1 MGHGPDPDA
10 ARPGPPP
17 QAVQVSPSR
26 VGLTGMETTIRIAP
40 VNGGR
45 PQLFAAS
52 IDCVVD
58 LGEPRHGRRTRRFD
72 EVITEVTGEVVL
84 GQPEFRA
91 EKLARR
97 IAERVRERHDA
108 RRAEV
113 TISARYPE
121 DRPAPVSGILTQEI
135 YTLHGWAGA
144 TTAGTRRVTGVTVQG
159 ITAAPDAQRAITA
172 VAADRLRADGFSPE
186 RIARILAA
194 VPVAT
199 HDQRGVGSLYVGA
212 RAQDDTELDA
222 LTLVDIVEGSM
233 SSAIY
238 ELMKRSDEGAVV
250 DRAHRRA
257 RLATDCVRE
266 SLATVVARFPGL
278 DGGHFVLA
286 RQENLETIHAHTIV
300 AERHGLLAEI
310 RAEVAGGE
318 PPPRHTSLREWRDA
332 EG

>member
-1 MGHGPDPDA
+1 MPHG
-10 ARPGPPP
+10 
-17 QAVQVSPSR
+17 VSPSR
-26 VGLTGMETTIRIAP
+26 VGLTGIETTIRVAP

-52 IDCVVD
+52 IDCFVD

-84 GQPEFRA
+84 GQPEVRA
-91 EKLARR
+91 ELLARR

-144 TTAGTRRVTGVTVQG
+144 TAAGTRRVTGVTVQG
-159 ITAAPDAQRAITA
+159 ITAAPDAQRA
-172 VAADRLRADGFSPE
+172 VAAAAAERLAADGFSPE
-186 RIARILAA
+186 RIARALADL
-194 VPVAT
+194 PVAT
-199 HDQRGVGSLYVGA
+199 HDQRGVGSLYIGA
-212 RAQDDTELDA
+212 RAEDDTELDA
-222 LTLVDIVEGSM
+222 LALVDIVESSM

-250 DRAHRRA
+250 DRAHHRA
-257 RLATDCVRE
+257 RLASDCVRE
-266 SLATVVARFPGL
+266 SLVAVVERFGDL

-286 RQENLETIHAHTIV
+286 RQENLETIHAHTV
-300 AERHGLLAEI
+300 LAERHGLLSEI

-318 PPPRHTSLREWRDA
+318 PPARRTSLEEWREA
-332 EG
+332 

>member
-1 MGHGPDPDA
+1 MGHGPDTSP
-10 ARPGPPP
+10 RPV
-17 QAVQVSPSR
+17 ALSPSR
-26 VGLTGMETTIRIAP
+26 VGLTGIETTIRVAP
-40 VNGGR
+40 ANGGR

-52 IDCVVD
+52 IDCFVD

-84 GQPEFRA
+84 GQPEYRA

-113 TISARYPE
+113 TITARYPE

-144 TTAGTRRVTGVTVQG
+144 TAAGTRRSTGVTVQG
-159 ITAAPDAQRAITA
+159 IIAAPDAQRA
-172 VAADRLRADGFSPE
+172 VAAAAAERLRADGFTPE
-186 RIARILAA
+186 RIERVLAA
-194 VPVAT
+194 LPVAT
-199 HDQRGVGSLYVGA
+199 HDQRGLGSLHIGA
-212 RAQDDTELDA
+212 RAEDDTELDA
-222 LTLVDIVEGSM
+222 LVLVDIVEQSM

-266 SLATVVARFPGL
+266 QLVAVV
-278 DGGHFVLA
+278 
-286 RQENLETIHAHTIV
+286 
-300 AERHGLLAEI
+300 
-310 RAEVAGGE
+310 
-318 PPPRHTSLREWRDA
+318 
-332 EG
+332 